1 MTVTRELALAAT
13 AGTRRRHPKLGPSFW
28 AGAGILA
35 GILLL
40 AGWMSLWPPYDPLA
54 TAGPPMSGP
63 TAQNWLGTDNLG
75 RDTFTRLALAARTS
89 LLISGAGAL
98 LGAVVGT
105 TLGLIAGYVGGW
117 VDAVIMRIVDA
128 LLALPAILVALVV
141 GVVIGNGAGPL
152 ILALGLVFAPGFAR
166 VMRAPVIAMRD
177 RDFVLAARLSGVRGS
192 RIVVE
197 HLLPNVLTPLFV
209 QFASVASQIVL
220 IEAALSYLGQGVQAP
235 EPSAGRMISEFTRF
249 MQIQPLLIILPS
261 LVIILLSAAW
271 NLLADGLQD
280 WLAPRREPA
289 FSLGRRPADRAAKN
303 APKKTAPNNSAPKTA
318 LHSDPN
324 VTTRGTIHTE
334 ESQL

>member
-1 MTVTRELALAAT
+1 MMTVTRELALSLT
-13 AGTRRRHPKLGPSFW
+13 AGTRRRRPKLGPAFW

-35 GILLL
+35 VILLL
-40 AGWMSLWPPYDPLA
+40 AGWMSLWPPYDPLG
-54 TAGPPMSGP
+54 TAGAPMAGP
-63 TAQNWLGTDNLG
+63 SAANLLGTDNLG
-75 RDTFTRLALAARTS
+75 RDTFTRLILAARTS

-105 TLGLIAGYVGGW
+105 AFGLVAGYLGGW
-117 VDAVIMRIVDA
+117 VDAVIMRVVDA
-128 LLALPAILVALVV
+128 MLALPAILVALVV
-141 GVVIGNGAGPL
+141 GVVIGNGPWPL
-152 ILALGLVFAPGFAR
+152 IVALGLVFAPGFAR
-166 VMRAPVIAMRD
+166 VMRAPVIALRE
-177 RDFVLAARLSGVRGS
+177 RDFVLAATLSGVRGS
-192 RIVVE
+192 RVVAL

-249 MQIQPLLIILPS
+249 MQMQPLLIILPS

-289 FSLGRRPADRAAKN
+289 FSLGGRRRRPPR
-303 APKKTAPNNSAPKTA
+303 TARTGEVPNT
-318 LHSDPN
+318 L
-324 VTTRGTIHTE
+324 TE
-334 ESQL
+334 ESPQ

>member
-1 MTVTRELALAAT
+1 MTVTRELALAT
-13 AGTRRRHPKLGPSFW
+13 AVGTRRRRAKFGPAFW
-28 AGAGILA
+28 SGSGILVV
-35 GILLL
+35 ILVL
-40 AGWMSLWPPYDPLA
+40 AGWMSVWPLYDPLA
-54 TAGPPMSGP
+54 TAGTPLSAPSWS
-63 TAQNWLGTDNLG
+63 NLLGTDNLG

-89 LLISGAGAL
+89 LFISGAGAL

-105 TLGLIAGYVGGW
+105 VFGLIAGYVGGW

-128 LLALPAILVALVV
+128 MLALPAILVALVV
-141 GVVIGNGAGPL
+141 GVVIGNGALPL
-152 ILALGLVFAPGFAR
+152 IFALGLVFAPGFAR
-166 VMRAPVIAMRD
+166 VMRAPVIAMRE
-177 RDFVLAARLSGVRGS
+177 RDFVLAAKLSGVRGS
-192 RIVVE
+192 RVIIE

-289 FSLGRRPADRAAKN
+289 FSLGGRSARRRNTRNTRTASTRETR
-303 APKKTAPNNSAPKTA
+303 TAPDTE
-318 LHSDPN
+318 
-324 VTTRGTIHTE
+324 TE
-334 ESQL
+334 ESQQ

>member
-1 MTVTRELALAAT
+1 MTVTRELALATT
-13 AGTRRRHPKLGPSFW
+13 AGRRRRRPNFGPSFW
-28 AGAGILA
+28 AGAGILS

-40 AGWMSLWPPYDPLA
+40 AGWMSLWPPYDPFISS
-54 TAGPPMSGP
+54 GPPMAGP
-63 TAQNWLGTDNLG
+63 SWEHLLGTDNLG

-89 LLISGAGAL
+89 LFISGAGAL

-141 GVVIGNGAGPL
+141 GVVIGNGAWPL

-177 RDFVLAARLSGVRGS
+177 RDFVLAARLSGVRGP

-249 MQIQPLLIILPS
+249 MQVQPLLIILPS

-289 FSLGRRPADRAAKN
+289 FSLGRRRAGRAAKN
-303 APKKTAPNNSAPKTA
+303 STTPA
-318 LHSDPN
+318 
-324 VTTRGTIHTE
+324 VTTRGTTHTE

>member
-1 MTVTRELALAAT
+1 MTVTRELAMVKA
-13 AGTRRRHPKLGPSFW
+13 AGTRRRRTKFGPSFW
-28 AGAGILA
+28 SGAGILTF
-35 GILLL
+35 ILIL
-40 AGWMSLWPPYDPLA
+40 AAWMSFWPPHDPLVS
-54 TAGPPMSGP
+54 AGTPLSGP
-63 TAQNWLGTDNLG
+63 SGSNLLGADNLG

-105 TLGLIAGYVGGW
+105 TFGLIAGYVGGW
-117 VDAVIMRIVDA
+117 VDAIIMRVVDA
-128 LLALPAILVALVV
+128 ILALPAILVALVV
-141 GVVIGNGAGPL
+141 GVIIGNGPVPL
-152 ILALGLVFAPGFAR
+152 IFALGLVFAPGFAR
-166 VMRAPVIAMRD
+166 VMRAPVIAMRE
-177 RDFVLAARLSGVRGS
+177 RDFVLAAKLSGVRGS
-192 RIVVE
+192 RVIVE

-289 FSLGRRPADRAAKN
+289 FSLTGTKKRAS
-303 APKKTAPNNSAPKTA
+303 KKTSPRTTAAPEEKITR
-318 LHSDPN
+318 
-324 VTTRGTIHTE
+324 TTEVE
-334 ESQL
+334 ESQQ

>member
-1 MTVTRELALAAT
+1 MTVTREIAMVAA
-13 AGTRRRHPKLGPSFW
+13 AGKRRRRPKFGPSFW
-28 AGAGILA
+28 SGAGILA
-35 GILLL
+35 AILLV
-40 AGWMSLWPPYDPLA
+40 AGWMTFWPPYDPLA
-54 TAGPPMSGP
+54 TAGAPLSGP
-63 TAQNWLGTDNLG
+63 SGSNWLGTDNLG

-105 TLGLIAGYVGGW
+105 TFGLIAGYIGGW

-128 LLALPAILVALVV
+128 MLALPAILVALVV
-141 GVVIGNGAGPL
+141 GVIIGNGPWPL
-152 ILALGLVFAPGFAR
+152 IFALGLVFAPGFAR
-166 VMRAPVIAMRD
+166 VMRAPVIAMRE
-177 RDFVLAARLSGVRGS
+177 RDFVLAAKLSGVRGS
-192 RIVVE
+192 RVVVE

-249 MQIQPLLIILPS
+249 MQVQPLLIILPS

-289 FSLGRRPADRAAKN
+289 FSLTGADKRRRAVTQ
-303 APKKTAPNNSAPKTA
+303 TAPDAASRNSDTPE
-318 LHSDPN
+318 
-324 VTTRGTIHTE
+324 E
-334 ESQL
+334 ESQQ

>member
-1 MTVTRELALAAT
+1 MTVTRELAMAT
-13 AGTRRRHPKLGPSFW
+13 AVVTRRRRPRFGPAFW
-28 AGAGILA
+28 SGAGILA
-35 GILLL
+35 FILLL
-40 AGWMSLWPPYDPLA
+40 AGWMTLWPPYDPLG
-54 TAGPPMSGP
+54 TAGTPLAGP
-63 TAQNWLGTDNLG
+63 SAANLLGTDNLG

-105 TLGLIAGYVGGW
+105 AFGLIAGYVGGW

-128 LLALPAILVALVV
+128 ALALPAILVALVV
-141 GVVIGNGAGPL
+141 GVIIGNGPWPL

-166 VMRAPVIAMRD
+166 VMRAPVIALRE
-177 RDFVLAARLSGVRGS
+177 RDFVLAARLSGTRGT
-192 RIVVE
+192 RVVVE

-249 MQIQPLLIILPS
+249 MQAQPLLILLPS

-289 FSLGRRPADRAAKN
+289 FSLGGRGRRRATGKAAKTEK
-303 APKKTAPNNSAPKTA
+303 AP
-318 LHSDPN
+318 
-324 VTTRGTIHTE
+324 TRNTDTE
-334 ESQL
+334 ESR

>member
-13 AGTRRRHPKLGPSFW
+13 AGTRRRRPKLGPSFW

-303 APKKTAPNNSAPKTA
+303 APKNAPKTAPKTA
-318 LHSDPN
+318 LHSDTN

>member
-1 MTVTRELALAAT
+1 MMTVTREMAMIKAV
-13 AGTRRRHPKLGPSFW
+13 GTRRRRPKLGPAFW
-28 AGAGILA
+28 SGAGILA
-35 GILLL
+35 LILLV
-40 AGWMSLWPPYDPLA
+40 ATWMTFWPPFDPLA
-54 TAGPPMSGP
+54 TAGTPLSGP
-63 TAQNWLGTDNLG
+63 NGANLLGTDNLG

-105 TLGLIAGYVGGW
+105 TFGLIAGYVGGW

-128 LLALPAILVALVV
+128 TLALPAILVALVV
-141 GVVIGNGAGPL
+141 GVIIGNGPWPL
-152 ILALGLVFAPGFAR
+152 IFALGLVFAPGFAR
-166 VMRAPVIAMRD
+166 VMRAPVIAMRE
-177 RDFVLAARLSGVRGS
+177 RDFVLAAKLSGVRGT
-192 RIVVE
+192 RVVVE

-249 MQIQPLLIILPS
+249 MQMQPLLIILPS

-289 FSLGRRPADRAAKN
+289 FSLTGKSRRKPGSAK
-303 APKKTAPNNSAPKTA
+303 TESAEQA
-318 LHSDPN
+318 S
-324 VTTRGTIHTE
+324 TRNTITE
-334 ESQL
+334 SSQQ

>member
-1 MTVTRELALAAT
+1 MTVTREIAMIKG
-13 AGTRRRHPKLGPSFW
+13 AGARRRRPKFGPAFW
-28 AGAGILA
+28 SGAGILA
-35 GILLL
+35 FILIL
-40 AGWMSLWPPYDPLA
+40 AGWMSFWPPYDPLA
-54 TAGPPMSGP
+54 TAGPPLSGP
-63 TAQNWLGTDNLG
+63 SGSNILGTDNLG

-89 LLISGAGAL
+89 LIISGAGAL

-105 TLGLIAGYVGGW
+105 TFGLIAGYIGGW

-128 LLALPAILVALVV
+128 VLALPAILVALVV
-141 GVVIGNGAGPL
+141 GVIIGNGPIPL
-152 ILALGLVFAPGFAR
+152 IFALGLVFAPGFAR
-166 VMRAPVIAMRD
+166 VMRAPVIAMRE
-177 RDFVLAARLSGVRGS
+177 RDFVLAAKLSGVRGS
-192 RIVVE
+192 RVVVE

-249 MQIQPLLIILPS
+249 MQLQPLLIILPS

-289 FSLGRRPADRAAKN
+289 FSLTGV
-303 APKKTAPNNSAPKTA
+303 KKR
-318 LHSDPN
+318 
-324 VTTRGTIHTE
+324 RGTKVTSTRDTEAPDEAAHTRNTDTE
-334 ESQL
+334 ESQQ

>member
-1 MTVTRELALAAT
+1 MTVTRELAMVKAAG
-13 AGTRRRHPKLGPSFW
+13 ARRRRPKFGPSFW
-28 AGAGILA
+28 SGAGILA
-35 GILLL
+35 VILVL
-40 AGWMSLWPPYDPLA
+40 AGWMSFWPPYDPFA
-54 TAGPPMSGP
+54 AAGPALSGP
-63 TAQNWLGTDNLG
+63 SGANLLGTDNLG
-75 RDTFTRLALAARTS
+75 RDTLTRLALAARTS

-105 TLGLIAGYVGGW
+105 TFGLIAGYVGGW

-128 LLALPAILVALVV
+128 ALALPALLVALVV
-141 GVVIGNGAGPL
+141 GVIIGNGPIPL
-152 ILALGLVFAPGFAR
+152 IFALGLVFAPGFAR
-166 VMRAPVIAMRD
+166 VMRAPVIAMRE

-192 RIVVE
+192 RVIVE

-249 MQIQPLLIILPS
+249 MQLQPLLIILPS

-289 FSLGRRPADRAAKN
+289 FSLTGTKRRRES
-303 APKKTAPNNSAPKTA
+303 KKT
-318 LHSDPN
+318 
-324 VTTRGTIHTE
+324 TTRTAEDAAPTRNTEEE
-334 ESQL
+334 ESQQ

>member
-1 MTVTRELALAAT
+1 MTVTREIAMVAA
-13 AGTRRRHPKLGPSFW
+13 AGTRRRRPKLGPSFW
-28 AGAGILA
+28 SGAGILVV
-35 GILLL
+35 ILLL
-40 AGWMSLWPPYDPLA
+40 AGWMSISPPYDPLVA
-54 TAGPPMSGP
+54 SGEPLAGPSGSHL
-63 TAQNWLGTDNLG
+63 LGTDNLG
-75 RDTFTRLALAARTS
+75 RDTFTRLVLAARTS
-89 LLISGAGAL
+89 LFISGAGAL

-105 TLGLIAGYVGGW
+105 TFGLIAGYVGGW
-117 VDAVIMRIVDA
+117 VDAVIMRVVDA
-128 LLALPAILVALVV
+128 VLALPAILVALVV
-141 GVVIGNGAGPL
+141 GVVIGNGPIPL

-166 VMRAPVIAMRD
+166 VMRAPVIAMRE

-192 RIVVE
+192 RVIVE

-249 MQIQPLLIILPS
+249 MQMQPLLIILPS

-289 FSLGRRPADRAAKN
+289 FSLTGKKKRGAARADR
-303 APKKTAPNNSAPKTA
+303 
-318 LHSDPN
+318 
-324 VTTRGTIHTE
+324 TTRADRTETRNTHTE
-334 ESQL
+334 ESQQ